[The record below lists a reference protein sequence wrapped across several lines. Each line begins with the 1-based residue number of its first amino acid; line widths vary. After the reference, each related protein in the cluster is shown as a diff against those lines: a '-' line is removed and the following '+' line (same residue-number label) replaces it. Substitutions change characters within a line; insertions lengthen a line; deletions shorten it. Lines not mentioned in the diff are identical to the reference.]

1 MTRIPDAVAVASL
14 DTHRLIVAVPNEG
27 PAEITCNLPRPVA
40 ASVLRQ
46 IADGLDSPA
55 GRCETAL
62 ATGRPCPVHDA
73 PTTPPT
79 TTAEALLDEQAR
91 QLADAITTLG
101 KARGWSTWAADYIHP
116 DREFVDPGASDDAT
130 EEPAPRPLPEAML
143 DAGRQAAEGFA
154 RGMRKAQRPAGL
166 DALLAHVAAAMGP
179 DVDEHQAAA
188 EPDALT
194 AGDVRDALA
203 FNADERDPALA
214 TLRDVLL
221 DTTATRTPEQALAAA
236 RILFEAHARQIAAL
250 VEAHHHDT
258 RTRWGLTRSTRG
270 LLTGYEGARKIVTAY
285 ADGLANEQ
293 ALAEGT
299 AADQAQQ

>member
-46 IADGLDSPA
+46 LADGLDSPA
-55 GRCETAL
+55 GRCDTAL

-73 PTTPPT
+73 PTSPSR
-79 TTAEALLDEQAR
+79 ALLDAAQGVGEA
-91 QLADAITTLG
+91 A
-101 KARGWSTWAADYIHP
+101 ARGI
-116 DREFVDPGASDDAT
+116 
-130 EEPAPRPLPEAML
+130 
-143 DAGRQAAEGFA
+143 
-154 RGMRKAQRPAGL
+154 RKAQRPAGL
-166 DALLAHVAAAMGP
+166 DALLDHVAAAMSPAG
-179 DVDEHQAAA
+179 DQAVE
-188 EPDALT
+188 EPDQLT

-203 FNADERDPALA
+203 FNAGDRDQVLA

-236 RILFEAHARQIAAL
+236 RILLEAHARQVAAL
-250 VEAHHHDT
+250 VEAHYRAT
-258 RTRWGLTRSTRG
+258 RTRFGLTRSSRG

-285 ADGLANEQ
+285 ADGLADEQ
-293 ALAEGT
+293 ALAEG
-299 AADQAQQ
+299 AANEQGEQ

>member
-1 MTRIPDAVAVASL
+1 MNRVPDAVAVASL
-14 DTHRLIVAVPNEG
+14 DTHRLIVAVPNDG

-62 ATGRPCPVHDA
+62 ATGRPCPVHD
-73 PTTPPT
+73 
-79 TTAEALLDEQAR
+79 
-91 QLADAITTLG
+91 G
-101 KARGWSTWAADYIHP
+101 
-116 DREFVDPGASDDAT
+116 
-130 EEPAPRPLPEAML
+130 PA
-143 DAGRQAAEGFA
+143 
-154 RGMRKAQRPAGL
+154 
-166 DALLAHVAAAMGP
+166 ALLAAA
-179 DVDEHQAAA
+179 E

-203 FNADERDPALA
+203 FNAGENDPALA

-236 RILFEAHARQIAAL
+236 RVLFEAHARQIAAL
-250 VEAHHHDT
+250 VEAHHRDT

-285 ADGLANEQ
+285 ADGLADEQ
-293 ALAEGT
+293 ALAEG
-299 AADQAQQ
+299 AATDQAQQ